1 MKKILIFCL
10 LGFSSL
16 KAQAILEETRLSGPR
31 VFLFAE
37 DFYSRAQVKVKQ
49 GSYLVRSLQ

>member
-37 DFYSRAQVKVKQ
+37 DFYSRAQIKVKQ
-49 GSYLVRSLQ
+49 G